1 MARSPTP
8 ADTPTPV
15 QMVPAPPVDVR
26 HDPDEYDL
34 TGDNTHRATQ
44 RGYAIPQTDPPE
56 ARAGV
61 LVEEGEVVPADVPV
75 SDTWME
81 PIKKADRKLARAVE
95 EAQDE
100 SPKDTDL
107 TALSKP
113 ALEAM
118 AAERGINVKGLSKDE
133 LITAIRAERE
143 PTI

>member
-8 ADTPTPV
+8 AATPV
-15 QMVPAPPVDVR
+15 QMVAAPPVDVR
-26 HDPDEYDL
+26 HDADEYDL
-34 TGDNTHRATQ
+34 TGGNTHRATQ

-61 LVEEGEVVPADVPV
+61 LVEEGEIVPANVPV
-75 SDTWME
+75 SETWME
-81 PIKKADRKLARAVE
+81 PIKKADRQLTRALE
-95 EAQDE
+95 EAGDE
-100 SPKDTDL
+100 APKDADL
-107 TALSKP
+107 TALSKS

-118 AAERGINVKGLSKDE
+118 AAERGINVKGLSKDD

>member
-8 ADTPTPV
+8 AAAAPV
-15 QMVPAPPVDVR
+15 QMVAAPPVDVR
-26 HDPDEYDL
+26 HDADEYEL

-44 RGYAIPQTDPPE
+44 RGYAIPQVDPPE

-61 LVEEGEVVPADVPV
+61 LVEEGEVVPAKVPV

-81 PIKKADRKLARAVE
+81 PLKKGEGKLARAVQ
-95 EAQDE
+95 EALDE

-107 TALSKP
+107 TALSKS

-118 AAERGINVKGLSKDE
+118 AAERGVNVKGLSKED